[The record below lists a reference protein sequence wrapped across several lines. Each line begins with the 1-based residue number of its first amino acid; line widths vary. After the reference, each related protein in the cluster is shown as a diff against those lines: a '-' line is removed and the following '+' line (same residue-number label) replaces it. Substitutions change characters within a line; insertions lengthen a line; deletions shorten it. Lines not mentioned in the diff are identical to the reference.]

1 MEVNEMAASEPE
13 SRLATAARLTKANTL
28 GPEWLWTTH
37 GCTPWSYCPYH
48 QGFYDGMLTNDMI
61 ATAEV
66 HRLRQGLDWIRHGMQ
81 QDENH
86 DEATTYALIDRLLRP
101 QDG

>member
-1 MEVNEMAASEPE
+1 MAPSEPE
-13 SRLATAARLTKANTL
+13 GRLAMAARLTKADAKA
-28 GPEWLWTTH
+28 GPDWRCS
-37 GCTPWSYCPYH
+37 CTPWTYCPYH
-48 QGFYDGMLTNDMI
+48 QGFYDGILTNDMI
-61 ATAEV
+61 AAAEV